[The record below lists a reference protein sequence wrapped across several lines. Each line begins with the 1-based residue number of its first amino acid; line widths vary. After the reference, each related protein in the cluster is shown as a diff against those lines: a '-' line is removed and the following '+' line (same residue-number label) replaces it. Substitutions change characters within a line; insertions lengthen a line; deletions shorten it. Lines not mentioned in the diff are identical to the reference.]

1 MGTKVE
7 EEDPT
12 DLLPK
17 VTTEKMTWRLL
28 RGCQLDLYYRVNKPL
43 SKDFCQRVYSASNL
57 VISKT
62 NDNKN

>member
-17 VTTEKMTWRLL
+17 VAAEKMTRRPLHSGL
-28 RGCQLDLYYRVNKPL
+28 RASKNKFFV
-43 SKDFCQRVYSASNL
+43 SDF
-57 VISKT
+57 
-62 NDNKN
+62 

>member
-17 VTTEKMTWRLL
+17 VGDEKSTRKRL
-28 RGCQLDLYYRVNKPL
+28 RGYQLE
-43 SKDFCQRVYSASNL
+43 ASYIL
-57 VISKT
+57 LF
-62 NDNKN
+62 